1 MGVIINFLKAHYVFL
16 VVSVFLFIAL
26 SPAIGLDLTGN
37 DWNNFDYIIKN
48 FGHGF
53 LPFRIP
59 LSFYFTQY
67 GTLYA
72 SIAYTMQVF
81 GTSPTFHHIN
91 NIFFRIVASIAI
103 YLLVN
108 WWSKRKVAGIIAG
121 AFFAISYPGIE
132 STVWSAHFL
141 TYISVILLC
150 IFLYFWKKFHDSPTN
165 VNLFYSV
172 LLFGLTIF
180 IAHIKIFA
188 LPLLVSMGE
197 IYLLIIS
204 KKDRFFMLKAK
215 HSLCLAITFLVL
227 YLGTDLMKT
236 THELSGKILHPF
248 VVLQGL
254 INGYP
259 PIIQSLFLLIGNTV
273 ISPDLLKFLENAKLL
288 TFNEFSVLI
297 FSIIMILIS
306 YIFFVYV
313 LNERQYR
320 IAFVSL
326 VAIIFPISIYYSQKM
341 LKLWEIT
348 WIVSAIVG
356 GTVFILIFL
365 ANFVIWRNNRRV
377 LELAVLSI
385 VLLISHL
392 LIPWLTFTQF
402 QVDTQSAFHWYS
414 RYYTVPVMAMSILW
428 GLLFTYVVEFVA
440 KSYSRLIIIIF
451 ILFLFTL
458 NVSQTLEY
466 IKESYI
472 YFNRIRHEQLWNLT
486 SSYFLP
492 LIKNP
497 SKKFVYIEG
506 DMTPKEMGLVNSVFP
521 YQLYVSYEQ
530 TPPFSEHSF
539 IFLNN
544 KAEVLDLLRDDAF
557 NIQNFVALRINNGQV
572 KDIKEFL
579 IQEAKNEN

>member
-1 MGVIINFLKAHYVFL
+1 MGIFINFLKEHYVFL

-53 LPFRIP
+53 LPFKIP

-72 SIAYTMQVF
+72 SIAYAMQVF
-81 GTSPTFHHIN
+81 GTNPTFHHIN

-121 AFFAISYPGIE
+121 SFFAISYPGIE

-197 IYLLIIS
+197 IYSLIIS

-236 THELSGKILHPF
+236 TPELSGKILHPYI
-248 VVLQGL
+248 VLQGL

-259 PIIQSLFLLIGNTV
+259 PIIQSLLLFVSNTV
-273 ISPDLLKFLENAKLL
+273 ISPDLLKFLENTRILV
-288 TFNEFSVLI
+288 FNDFSVLI
-297 FSIIMILIS
+297 FSIIMILMS

-313 LNERQYR
+313 LNAKQYR
-320 IAFVSL
+320 IAFASL
-326 VAIIFPISIYYSQKM
+326 VAIIFPISMYYSTEI
-341 LKLWEIT
+341 LKLWEKT
-348 WIVSAIVG
+348 WIVSTIVG

-385 VLLISHL
+385 VLLIGHL
-392 LIPWLTFTQF
+392 LLPWLNFTQF
-402 QVDTQSAFHWYS
+402 QIDTQSAFHWYS

-428 GLLFTYVVEFVA
+428 GLLFTYAVEFVA
-440 KSYSRLIIIIF
+440 KSYSRLIIII
-451 ILFLFTL
+451 LFLLLFTL

-521 YQLYVSYEQ
+521 YQLYVSHEQ
-530 TPPFSEHSF
+530 SPPFSEHSF
-539 IFLNN
+539 IFLGN
-544 KAEVLDLLRDDAF
+544 KAEVLDLLRDDIF
-557 NIQNFVALRINNGQV
+557 NKQNFVALRINNGQV
-572 KDIKEFL
+572 EDIKEFL
-579 IQEAKNEN
+579 IQEAKK